1 MDNKKLEKNEMDM
14 TTGPLFGK
22 LVAYAV
28 PVMLT
33 GILQLLFNAADL
45 IVVGRYAGSTAL
57 AAVGS
62 TTQLTNLIVNV
73 FMMIS
78 VGVSVVVAQ
87 HYGAHEPVEV
97 GQTVSAAMLMS
108 LILGVLVCAIGITVS
123 SPMLE
128 LMGSPEDVIDQSALY
143 LKIYFTSMPAFMVYN
158 FGASALRAVGDT
170 RRPMMFLSIAGVIN
184 IILNLVTVICFNM
197 GVAGV
202 AIATSV
208 SQYISAACVVLSL
221 IRTES
226 CLHLDIGHMALHKD
240 KVLAIL
246 KVGLPAGLQSF
257 VFSISNVLIQS
268 SVNSFGSVVMAGSA
282 ASANIEGFIYIS
294 MSAVVQAAMAF
305 TGQNIGARRFE
316 RIGEVVRKSI
326 LLQIVVSGILAVVC
340 CTFSEQLISI
350 YAKEDAGVIASGVSR
365 LRIIS
370 SLYFIMGISDI
381 AVGAM
386 RGMGNSTVPMIISV
400 LGICVL
406 RIVWLYT
413 VFKAVRTFEMLIISY
428 PVSWLITLIM
438 QYICYGIVKRRTIER
453 LKTEPGCAV
462 GA

>member
-1 MDNKKLEKNEMDM
+1 
-14 TTGPLFGK
+14 
-22 LVAYAV
+22 
-28 PVMLT
+28 
-33 GILQLLFNAADL
+33 
-45 IVVGRYAGSTAL
+45 
-57 AAVGS
+57 
-62 TTQLTNLIVNV
+62 
-73 FMMIS
+73 
-78 VGVSVVVAQ
+78 
-87 HYGAHEPVEV
+87 
-97 GQTVSAAMLMS
+97 
-108 LILGVLVCAIGITVS
+108 
-123 SPMLE
+123 
-128 LMGSPEDVIDQSALY
+128 
-143 LKIYFTSMPAFMVYN
+143 
-158 FGASALRAVGDT
+158 
-170 RRPMMFLSIAGVIN
+170 MFLSIAGVIN